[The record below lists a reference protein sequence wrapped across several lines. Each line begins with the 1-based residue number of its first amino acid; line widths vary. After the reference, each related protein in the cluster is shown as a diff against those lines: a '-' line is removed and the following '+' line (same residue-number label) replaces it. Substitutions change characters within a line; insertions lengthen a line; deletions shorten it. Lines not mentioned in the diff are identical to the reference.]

1 VTWAIPTLATPRLRL
16 RAFQPGDLA
25 PLAAI
30 HADPQVMRYVGDGR
44 AQTREQTWRS
54 MATHLGHWR
63 LRGFGNWAVV
73 ERATGRLIGRAGLW
87 QPEGWPGLEVGWAL
101 ARPCWGR
108 GLATEAARASLDWA
122 FSELGADHVISL
134 IAPANER
141 SRRVAERLGER
152 LEGTTRIRG
161 HEVQVFGIHRP
172 HDGGGDA

>member
-87 QPEGWPGLEVGWAL
+87 QPEGWPGLEVGWLL
-101 ARPCWGR
+101 ARDRWGQ
-108 GLATEAARASLDWA
+108 GLATEAGRAALDYA
-122 FSELGADHVISL
+122 FGTLGAEHVISV
-134 IAPANER
+134 IHPDNAA
-141 SRRVAERLGER
+141 SVRVAEKLGEAFEQAR
-152 LEGTTRIRG
+152 EVNGHPAVVYGITRN
-161 HEVQVFGIHRP
+161 HKRP
-172 HDGGGDA
+172 A